1 MGLCARYIGGY
12 SESIKGSL
20 DVGGHQRLSSGDWRR
35 ENAGMQRGNKTTVLV
50 IVCMCRKVTLLLVQS
65 KWNAWISSSYR
76 HECSVIIVHN
86 SRSCLLAS
94 TYDYR
99 RAFPSPLCWYF
110 SYIAASNFLS
120 NAAHFASPV
129 GTTCVAYKPHRPV
142 LRSTHCKSC

>member
-76 HECSVIIVHN
+76 HECSVIIIHD

-94 TYDYR
+94 MYVHLTKDEH
-99 RAFPSPLCWYF
+99 FQ
-110 SYIAASNFLS
+110 
-120 NAAHFASPV
+120 AHSA
-129 GTTCVAYKPHRPV
+129 GTSHT
-142 LRSTHCKSC
+142 